1 MTRDMY
7 NVMLNRYTELY
18 NKAENNTATK
28 EELEELD
35 DIQFELD
42 MEEQS
47 NLGYMAEYG
56 M

>member
-7 NVMLNRYTELY
+7 DILITRFSYLCD
-18 NKAENNTATK
+18 KADREIATK

-47 NLGYMAEYG
+47 NLGYMAQYG